1 MTKRGWIFL
10 LMGIIFGAG
19 AVMVSPMG
27 WLALVLAP
35 VLVGFIIALFLPVA
49 WLQIVERQ
57 SNKD

>member
-10 LMGIIFGAG
+10 LLGIIYAVGAITL
-19 AVMVSPMG
+19 SPMG
-27 WLALVLAP
+27 WLILVLAP

-57 SNKD
+57 GNKN